1 MISSKLSSKAVK
13 FLASFIAIL
22 GISSSL
28 HSTYACFLM
37 LWDEPRMPESM
48 IKKQLKNRC

>member
-1 MISSKLSSKAVK
+1 MISSKLFSKAVK

-22 GISSSL
+22 GISSAL

-37 LWDEPRMPESM
+37 LFDEPVMPKSM
-48 IKKQLKNRC
+48 IRKQLKNRS